1 MNISL
6 TQHFEKFVQDK
17 LKSGQYHSA
26 SEVVREGL
34 RLLEEQDKIRQMR
47 LQVIRKEIQ
56 KGDIGEPV
64 AFDAEDIKKRG
75 RALKEQRSK

>member
-6 TQHFEKFVQDK
+6 TEHFEEFVQQK

-26 SEVVREGL
+26 SEVIREGL

-47 LQVIRKEIQ
+47 LDELRKEIQ
-56 KGDIGEPV
+56 KGYIGDPSP
-64 AFDAEDIKKRG
+64 FDAERIKKRG
-75 RALKEQRSK
+75 RELKAQRDK